1 MLRSFFHCYDLSAA
15 DRRARCAAPGYMY
28 SLQFRITLK
37 KLLLTYILCRTG
49 ALPPSRSLDNDEW
62 CPTNSS
68 SLVTMFGLTRGLAMS
83 FRVRASI
90 VWADTA
96 QRHQAPS
103 DLYLPLPSSLMDELL
118 APRSQPSA
126 VHTAAPRYT
135 LSPYGGNR
143 SQRNVNE
150 SSYRV
155 WQAPECGSRLYLRVI
170 WPQLLSKLFLSYP
183 DFDCITAGSNHPYYR
198 TF

>member
-1 MLRSFFHCYDLSAA
+1 MRSPGLYVPTSSPNHSQKANIDL
-15 DRRARCAAPGYMY
+15 
-28 SLQFRITLK
+28 
-37 KLLLTYILCRTG
+37 LCRTG

-62 CPTNSS
+62 RPTNSS

-83 FRVRASI
+83 FRASI
-90 VWADTA
+90 VRAGTA

-103 DLYLPLPSSLMDELL
+103 DLYLPLLSSLMDELL
-118 APRSQPSA
+118 APHRPSA
-126 VHTAAPRYT
+126 VHSAVPRYT
-135 LSPYGGNR
+135 LSPYEGNR

-170 WPQLLSKLFLSYP
+170 WPQLLSKLFFRTRASIVLYHSRIKPTLLP
-183 DFDCITAGSNHPYYR
+183 DILKVRNDGVGSSR
-198 TF
+198 

>member
-1 MLRSFFHCYDLSAA
+1 MRSPGLYVLTSIPNHPQKANIDL
-15 DRRARCAAPGYMY
+15 
-28 SLQFRITLK
+28 
-37 KLLLTYILCRTG
+37 LCRTG

-62 CPTNSS
+62 RPTNSS
-68 SLVTMFGLTRGLAMS
+68 SLVTMFGITRGLAMS
-83 FRVRASI
+83 FRASI

-135 LSPYGGNR
+135 LSPYEGNR
-143 SQRNVNE
+143 SQRNVLPGLASTWMWVETVFE
-150 SSYRV
+150 SDLAS
-155 WQAPECGSRLYLRVI
+155 APFEAFSFVPGLRLYHSRI
-170 WPQLLSKLFLSYP
+170 KSSLLP
-183 DFDCITAGSNHPYYR
+183 DILAVRNNGVDSSR
-198 TF
+198 

>member
-1 MLRSFFHCYDLSAA
+1 MCS
-15 DRRARCAAPGYMY
+15 PGLYV
-28 SLQFRITLK
+28 
-37 KLLLTYILCRTG
+37 LTSGPNHPQKAIIYLLCRTG
-49 ALPPSRSLDNDEW
+49 ALSLDNDEW
-62 CPTNSS
+62 RPTNSS

-83 FRVRASI
+83 FRASI

-150 SSYRV
+150 SFYRV
-155 WQAPECGSRLYLRVI
+155 WQAPECGSRLYVF
-170 WPQLLSKLFLSYP
+170 WPQLLRSFFFRTRTSSVSQQDQIIP
-183 DFDCITAGSNHPYYR
+183 ITGRSSGKE
-198 TF
+198 